1 MEIYLIRHT
10 TPLVDTGICYGQSDL
25 DVTETFLDEA
35 AIIKNHLPADIE
47 IVYSS
52 PLQRCKKLADYLFES
67 HSIQLHH
74 ELKEIHCGEWELM
87 PWNDIAKEAIDP
99 WMNDFV
105 NVVIPGGESYTQLY
119 HRVVNC
125 FEGIKNSSLPAAIV
139 THGGV
144 IRSILAHVTD
154 TPLSASFN
162 VFQLHYGCVVK
173 LFFDDGKP
181 SYSILSNIISE
192 KERHKPAQY

>member
-10 TPLVDTGICYGQSDL
+10 TPLIEKGICYGQSDL

-35 AIIKNHLPADIE
+35 AVIQNHLPANIE
-47 IVYSS
+47 TVYAS
-52 PLQRCKKLADYLFES
+52 PLQRCKKLAAHLFSS
-67 HSIQLHH
+67 HSIQLQN

-119 HRVVNC
+119 HRVVTC
-125 FEGIKNSSLPAAIV
+125 FEGVKNSSLPAAII

-144 IRSILAHVTD
+144 IRSILAHVTN
-154 TPLSASFN
+154 TPLSESFN
-162 VFQLHYGCVVK
+162 VFQLNYGCVVK
-173 LFFDDGKP
+173 LFYTDGKL
-181 SYSILSNIISE
+181 SHTILSNIVSE
-192 KERHKPAQY
+192 KETHKPAQY